1 MTTLTVPTT
10 GAVSQLR
17 RVLQIDA
24 VVTGAVGL
32 FGLLG
37 PAWYAGPSW
46 VARAVGLVLVVVA
59 VEVGLMSRS
68 ARVAL
73 VGKVT
78 AELAFA
84 WVVGAVLAAVFL
96 DMETS
101 GREVLLATAV
111 VTLAFGVTETRL
123 VRALASGG

>member
-1 MTTLTVPTT
+1 MTTALTAPATL
-10 GAVSQLR
+10 AESQLR
-17 RVLQIDA
+17 RVLQVDA

-46 VARAVGLVLVVVA
+46 VGRAVGLVLLLVA
-59 VEVGLMSRS
+59 VEVGVLSR
-68 ARVAL
+68 APRIAL
-73 VGKVT
+73 VGTVV

-84 WVVGAVLAAVFL
+84 WVVGAVLAAAFL
-96 DMETS
+96 DMETA

-111 VTLAFGVTETRL
+111 VTLAFGIIEMRL
-123 VRALASGG
+123 VRALRG

>member
-1 MTTLTVPTT
+1 MTTLTAPTT
-10 GAVSQLR
+10 EAASQLR
-17 RVLQIDA
+17 RVLQVDA

-46 VARAVGLVLVVVA
+46 VARAVGAVLVLVA
-59 VEVGLMSRS
+59 IEVGLMSRS
-68 ARVAL
+68 PRVAL

-84 WVVGAVLAAVFL
+84 WVVGAVVVAAFF
-96 DMETS
+96 DMETA

-111 VTLAFGVTETRL
+111 VTLAFGLVETRL
-123 VRALASGG
+123 VRALASGR

>member
-1 MTTLTVPTT
+1 MGARHREEHAMTTLTVPTAVA
-10 GAVSQLR
+10 GAQLR
-17 RVLQIDA
+17 RVLQVDA

-46 VARAVGLVLVVVA
+46 VARAVGLALVLVA

-68 ARVAL
+68 SRVAL

-84 WVVGAVLAAVFL
+84 WVVGAVVVAAIF
-96 DMETS
+96 DMETA

-111 VTLAFGVTETRL
+111 VTL
-123 VRALASGG
+123 

>member
-1 MTTLTVPTT
+1 MTTLTVPAT
-10 GAVSQLR
+10 GSAAQLR
-17 RVLQIDA
+17 RVLEVDA

-37 PAWYAGPSW
+37 PSWYAGPSW
-46 VARAVGLVLVVVA
+46 GGRAVGLVLVIVA
-59 VEVGLMSRS
+59 LEVGLLART

-84 WVVGAVLAAVFL
+84 WTLGAVLAAAFL
-96 DMETS
+96 DMETA

-111 VTLAFGVTETRL
+111 VTLAFGIAETRL
-123 VRALASGG
+123 VRALASGR